1 MGKRVKKKSTRNAQK
16 EKQFSTSSPKNVSQK
31 IIPTMVVDG
40 VSVVKEARVCPH
52 LDTGVNLDKISS
64 KIASLESLKCDDCRE
79 GVVDRRASKVK
90 GKHGKKKASGSA
102 SESKSI
108 WVCLECG
115 HCTCGG
121 VGLPTTPQ
129 SHATRHAKQN
139 HHPLAVQFAN
149 PNLRWCFTC
158 NTLIPVQTSE
168 ENGGEQKDA
177 LSDIVKLLKARSS
190 SENSFNVEDVWF
202 GSGDVTRE
210 MKSVSTQVISE
221 NSGGYM
227 VKGLVNL
234 GNTCFFNSILQNL
247 LAMDKL
253 RDYFL
258 RLEEPVGSLSVSL
271 KKLFVETNP
280 LTSAKNVI
288 NPQSLFNSVCAM
300 APQFRGY
307 QQQDSHELLRFLLD
321 GICNEESGV
330 QNSAPC
336 SERESTVPKQTPT
349 FVDAIFGGQTSSSV
363 SCLECGH
370 TSIVYEPYLDLS
382 LPLPAK
388 KSPSKRMPS
397 VSRSRKTKPPPK
409 RRGKFGTKT
418 NRASNASP
426 ADGVPI
432 IATTSDY
439 LPAEKKVVPSGD
451 STQPE
456 SAFLGGVGDKNV
468 SAANENVAQGNAIE
482 KISEITIKESGIPSD
497 NLALIEP
504 ATVLNSHGNR
514 TVDSSDILSWLDY
527 LEPTMVL
534 SNHDAA
540 ACPGDDMVTEYTGK
554 TQLVQDEPLLQQMM
568 EASKQVYSLGLEET
582 PPLADDSWLD
592 YLQPSSSSNGHIMA
606 SQNEDSSVVQNSG
619 NNDDVFWEN
628 EQPLKVQ
635 ESEIILLSYEEL
647 IPTSNGNEAT
657 LSSVSYE
664 QEPSD
669 FDGFGGLF
677 DEPEVVAGPTVGPL
691 NGYVESGPMARNISE
706 SDSDEV
712 DNTNSQVSVDKCLT
726 YFTTS
731 ELLKKTEHAWQC
743 EQCSKALLEQRMRLK
758 NKLHEPISNGAKHR
772 IPSIPSVSNGIGNP
786 VEVSAVLGNS
796 DENSWLHDKSD
807 CSRLVC
813 ELEERGN
820 VVNGGSP
827 ELSQHPSSI
836 TASSEESCIIQDTDS
851 CQVNKHDNKCKNE
864 KVEQRISN
872 CLARRRD
879 FNGVEDEEVNS
890 SSVKVTRDASKR
902 ILINR
907 VPPILTIHLKRL
919 SQDARGCL
927 SKLNGHV
934 DFKDTIDLKPYMDPS
949 CCRDGGECR
958 YRLIGVVEHLGT
970 MRGGHYVAYVRG
982 GAKGNDD
989 DCLWYHTS
997 DAHVREV
1004 SLEEVLQCEAYILFY
1019 EEM

>member
-1 MGKRVKKKSTRNAQK
+1 MGKRVKKKAIRNAQK

-31 IIPTMVVDG
+31 ITPAMVVDG

-52 LDTGVNLDKISS
+52 LDTGVNLDKISL

-115 HCTCGG
+115 HFTCGG

-139 HHPLAVQFAN
+139 HHALAVQFAN

-158 NTLIPVQTSE
+158 KTLIPVQTSE
-168 ENGGEQKDA
+168 ENGEQKDA
-177 LSDIVKLLKARSS
+177 LSDVVKLLKARPS
-190 SENSFNVEDVWF
+190 SENSLDVEDVWF
-202 GSGDVTRE
+202 GNGGVMSKI
-210 MKSVSTQVISE
+210 KSVSTPISSE

-247 LAMDKL
+247 LAMNKL

-258 RLEEPVGSLSVSL
+258 SLEEPVGSLSVSL
-271 KKLFVETNP
+271 KKLFDETNP
-280 LTSAKNVI
+280 SSTSAKNVI

-307 QQQDSHELLRFLLD
+307 DQQDSHELLRFLLD
-321 GICNEESGV
+321 GICDEVSGV
-330 QNSAPC
+330 QNGGLS
-336 SERESTVPKQTPT
+336 SERDSIVPKHTPT
-349 FVDAIFGGQTSSSV
+349 FVDAIFGGQISSTV

-370 TSIVYEPYLDLS
+370 NSIVYEPYLDLS

-397 VSRSRKTKPPPK
+397 VPRSRKPKPPPK
-409 RRGKFGTKT
+409 RGGKFGTKI

-426 ADGVPI
+426 ADGENI
-432 IATTSDY
+432 
-439 LPAEKKVVPSGD
+439 
-451 STQPE
+451 
-456 SAFLGGVGDKNV
+456 
-468 SAANENVAQGNAIE
+468 SAAHENVVQGNVIE
-482 KISEITIKESGIPSD
+482 KISEITIKESGISSD
-497 NLALIEP
+497 NLTLVNYVEP
-504 ATVLNSHGNR
+504 ATMEASKQ
-514 TVDSSDILSWLDY
+514 VDDSWLDY
-527 LEPTMVL
+527 LEP
-534 SNHDAA
+534 SF
-540 ACPGDDMVTEYTGK
+540 
-554 TQLVQDEPLLQQMM
+554 
-568 EASKQVYSLGLEET
+568 
-582 PPLADDSWLD
+582 
-592 YLQPSSSSNGHIMA
+592 SSIGHIVA
-606 SQNEDSSVVQNSG
+606 SQNEDSSQVQKFG
-619 NNDDVFWEN
+619 NNNDAFWEN

-635 ESEIILLSYEEL
+635 ESEIILLPYEEL
-647 IPTSNGNEAT
+647 IPTSNGNEVT
-657 LSSVSYE
+657 LSSSVCYE

-677 DEPEVVAGPTVGPL
+677 DEPEVVSGPTVGPFL
-691 NGYVESGPMARNISE
+691 NGFVENGTMVRNISE

-712 DNTNSQVSVDKCLT
+712 DNTDSQVSVDKCLT

-731 ELLKKTEHAWQC
+731 ELLTKTEHAWQC

-758 NKLHEPISNGAKHR
+758 NKLAEPVSNGAKHR
-772 IPSIPSVSNGIGNP
+772 IPIPCIPSVSNGVRNP
-786 VEVSAVLGNS
+786 IDVSFLLGNS
-796 DENSWLHDKSD
+796 DEYSSLHDESD
-807 CSRLVC
+807 CSRVAS

-820 VVNGGSP
+820 TVNGARI

-836 TASSEESCIIQDTDS
+836 TASSEESCIINDTDL
-851 CQVNKHDNKCKNE
+851 CQVNKPGDKCENE
-864 KVEQRISN
+864 KVEKRVSN
-872 CLARRRD
+872 RLARRRD
-879 FNGVEDEEVNS
+879 FNRDEDEDEEVDS

-919 SQDARGCL
+919 SQDARGRL

-949 CCRDGGECR
+949 CCRDEGTCR
-958 YRLIGVVEHLGT
+958 YRLIGAVEHLGT

-982 GAKGNDD
+982 GAKGND
-989 DCLWYHTS
+989 CLWYHAS

-1004 SLEEVLQCEAYILFY
+1004 SLEEVLRCEAYILFY
-1019 EEM
+1019 EKM